1 MNITQS
7 FLYTVCRVPLSL
19 YEQRILLNV
28 IVQHQDNIKNL
39 YLANVMEKIEHHYDN
54 VLCKVAIK
62 DVLSKGSKHYEN
74 VVAAVKS
81 LQSRQFEF
89 YNPGTG
95 QWFCTPIIYNASHVE
110 GQGIVKF
117 YVARVF
123 FDVLLDFTKGFRKYD
138 FFKAMELESPYS
150 CRMYALMNGQVRPI
164 ELKIDYLKAMF
175 GVSDKYTQTADF
187 IKRVIEPARKELD
200 AHGITS
206 FTYSRVSTGR
216 KVTALTFFPVI
227 RNSQDKNALLAQLS
241 TGWILD
247 KELRIILVS
256 QAAFTMAELGGHKEL
271 LIDLAKIEAAPAITA
286 DIVQRA
292 ARDGKG
298 KGWIINALR
307 REVQSYKDAFPDDNK
322 DTHTLT
328 S

>member
-19 YEQRILLNV
+19 YEQRILLSV
-28 IVQHQDNIKNL
+28 IVQHQDDVKNL
-39 YLANVMEKIEHHYDN
+39 YMANVMEKLEHHYDN
-54 VLCKVAIK
+54 VLCRVAIK
-62 DVLSKGSKHYEN
+62 DVLTKGSKHYDD
-74 VVAAVKS
+74 VTDAIKS
-81 LQSRQFEF
+81 LQSKKFEF
-89 YNPGTG
+89 YNPDTG
-95 QWFCTPIIYNASHVE
+95 KWFCTPIIYNASHIE
-110 GQGIVKF
+110 GQGVIKF

-175 GVSDKYTQTADF
+175 GVTERYKQTADF
-187 IKRVIEPARKELD
+187 IKRVIDPARKELD

-206 FTYSRVSTGR
+206 FTYSRVR
-216 KVTALTFFPVI
+216 KGSKVIALTLFPVI
-227 RNSQDKNALLAQLS
+227 RQSQDKNALLAQLS

-256 QAAFTMAELGGHKEL
+256 QASFSVAELGGHKDL
-271 LIDLAKIEAAPAITA
+271 LIELAKIEAAPAITA

-307 REVQSYKDAFPDDNK
+307 REVQAYKDAFPDENK
-322 DTHTLT
+322 DTQN
-328 S
+328 